1 VHTSGGLIL
10 SNIGGRVLGKGKL
23 FFYLWLF
30 VVFIVDGGCHFQK
43 SIVVHTTQQSHINRL
58 AIIGFHSA
66 MSIDEQPDVVR
77 CPLSGS
83 VFMAEPVPHDVVQ
96 KMTDVLF
103 DKVMAKKG
111 YESISPAKAKQV
123 FSSSIHS
130 DKNLRIKPLEIIKEI
145 GAALEADGILV
156 GYIYR
161 WREREGTD
169 YAVNRSASVAFDLHL
184 IDTAGGTILWR
195 AKFDKTQRSLSENV
209 FDLKTFFASQG
220 RWMTVENLAMLGLR
234 KMLKEMPAG
243 KGRVIPREQIGEEGP

>member
-1 VHTSGGLIL
+1 MSKID
-10 SNIGGRVLGKGKL
+10 SKILGKGKL
-23 FFYLWLF
+23 FLYLRVF
-30 VVFIVDGGCHFQK
+30 VLLIVGGGCHFQK
-43 SIVVHTTQQSHINRL
+43 SVVVHTSPQAQINRL
-58 AIIGFHSA
+58 VIIGFRSA

-77 CPLSGS
+77 SPLSGS

-96 KMTDVLF
+96 KMTDILF
-103 DKVMAKKG
+103 DNVMVGKG

-130 DKNLRIKPLEIIKEI
+130 EKNLRMNPIEILQRI
-145 GAALEADGILV
+145 GTALEADGILF

-195 AKFDKTQRSLSENV
+195 SKFDKTQRSLSENV
-209 FDLKTFFASQG
+209 FDLKTFFASKG
-220 RWMTVENLAMLGLR
+220 RWMTVEKLAMLGLR
-234 KMLKEMPAG
+234 KMLAEMPAG
-243 KGRVIPREQIGEEGP
+243 KSIVSPREQFEGEGP